1 ACFFHKS
8 CYDESNNKTSHIKPS
23 RQICR
28 EGILRFGNFEKRCLF
43 TEKGAPFPGRL
54 LPKDFHRGV
63 SLLDRLASVAVN
75 LVMASIAETFK
86 V

>member
-1 ACFFHKS
+1 MMKV
-8 CYDESNNKTSHIKPS
+8 TTKPVIS
-23 RQICR
+23 SPLGKCAGRVLCV
-28 EGILRFGNFEKRCLF
+28 FGNFEKRCLF
-43 TEKGAPFPGRL
+43 AEDGAPFPGRL